1 MASVKKERFA
11 NQILQR
17 FRYEDWEEDGHCDG
31 YPRVGD
37 YGWILRDFTTGG
49 QGQVPFEIMLD
60 EDTGLPV
67 LLLKTGN
74 DVRPEDV
81 MGDADDGDYMSLLQV
96 QLEGWEFTYT
106 GTRKTDARKED

>member
-1 MASVKKERFA
+1 MTGVKEERFA
-11 NQILQR
+11 NQVLQR
-17 FRYEDWEEDGHCDG
+17 FQYEDWEEDGHCDG
-31 YPRVGD
+31 YPQVGD
-37 YGWILRDFTTGG
+37 YGWILRDFPTGR
-49 QGQVPFEIMLD
+49 QEQVPFEIMLD

-74 DVRPEDV
+74 DARPEDV
-81 MGDADDGDYMSLLQV
+81 MGDAGDGDYMSLLQV